1 MKPNQNRRL
10 ALTAL
15 LVAFVFLL
23 GLTPLGLIPLGFV
36 NVTIL
41 SVPVIIG
48 TFTLGLGTG
57 LLLGFFFGLVSL
69 MSLLGLS
76 MTPPSVL
83 AGTLLG
89 ASPVLA
95 ILMCFVPR
103 LLVPTFAHL
112 SYQAIS
118 SGKRTKKLAL
128 PVAAAVGS
136 LTNTVF
142 YLGMMYLFYRFSA
155 LDTSRIVSLILG
167 TAVIAGLSEA
177 TVAALVCPPIF
188 IAIQKSTLQRGTDA

>member
-10 ALTAL
+10 ALTGL

-23 GLTPLGLIPLGFV
+23 GLTPLGLIPLGFI

-41 SVPVIIG
+41 AVPVIIG
-48 TFTLGLGTG
+48 TLTLGLGTG

-69 MSLLGLS
+69 MSVLGLS
-76 MTPPSVL
+76 MTPPSLL

-95 ILMCFVPR
+95 VIMCFAPR
-103 LLVPTFAHL
+103 LLVPTFTHL
-112 SYQAIS
+112 TFRGLSAS
-118 SGKRTKKLAL
+118 RAKKLAL
-128 PVAAAVGS
+128 PVSAAVGS
-136 LTNTVF
+136 LTNTIF

-155 LDTSRIVSLILG
+155 LDTTTIVNLILG

-177 TVAALVCPPIF
+177 AVAALVSPPIY
-188 IAIQKSTLQRGTDA
+188 IAIQKSSLQKGIDA

>member
-1 MKPNQNRRL
+1 MKPNKNRRL
-10 ALTAL
+10 ALTGL

-23 GLTPLGLIPLGFV
+23 GLTPLGLIPLGFI

-41 SVPVIIG
+41 AVPVIIG
-48 TFTLGLGTG
+48 TLTLGLGTG

-69 MSLLGLS
+69 MSVLGLS
-76 MTPPSVL
+76 MTPPSLL

-103 LLVPTFAHL
+103 LLVPTFTHFTYRWL
-112 SYQAIS
+112 SLSRA
-118 SGKRTKKLAL
+118 KKTAL
-128 PVAAAVGS
+128 PIAAAVGS
-136 LTNTVF
+136 LTNTIF
-142 YLGMMYLFYRFSA
+142 YLGMMYLFYRLSA
-155 LDTSRIVSLILG
+155 LDANRIVSLIMG

-177 TVAALVCPPIF
+177 AVAALVCPAIH
-188 IAIQKSTLQRGTDA
+188 IAIQKSGLQKGNDA